1 MVNHGVP
8 CCFGARNIIT
18 TAMMN
23 YCNVWCLKS
32 LVPLGSEMKKDVLDE
47 QKPIQR
53 LSTSIAVCHWDC
65 QPKQRQIMICL
76 IRWSRCAIGENQLQ
90 GLLQG
95 PTLRHCAMLFW
106 VKTEDMQGLKR
117 FGVMALSMGTYMD
130 GWKSVGNQ
138 LFFLEIIRYING

>member
-8 CCFGARNIIT
+8 FCLGARNVIT
-18 TAMMN
+18 KLWWISVM
-23 YCNVWCLKS
+23 YGVWNRLCHGDLGQRTMFLINARQNQGLK
-32 LVPLGSEMKKDVLDE
+32 
-47 QKPIQR
+47 
-53 LSTSIAVCHWDC
+53 TSRAVCHWDC
-65 QPKQRQIMICL
+65 PPKQKRIMIFL

-117 FGVMALSMGTYMD
+117 LGVMALSMGTYMD